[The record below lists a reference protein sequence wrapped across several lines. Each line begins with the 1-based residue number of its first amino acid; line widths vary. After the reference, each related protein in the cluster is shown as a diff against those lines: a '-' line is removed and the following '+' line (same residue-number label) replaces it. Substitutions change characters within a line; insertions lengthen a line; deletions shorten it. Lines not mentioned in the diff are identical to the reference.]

1 MKNPRLSR
9 FTALLP
15 AALLFV
21 FLAWKLEFL
30 CDDAFISFRY
40 GKNLAEGNG
49 LVYNPTLDA
58 PVEGYSNFLWVVWL
72 SLLERL
78 GWDVPLLARLSSALC
93 ALVLVLWVPI
103 HARRRLALVPLTF
116 TATALF
122 AASLP
127 PVAVWATGGLATA
140 PTALAVFGVYTLL
153 LGNPERP
160 HGIGAGVF
168 AALAGLVRADGA
180 VWVLMILF
188 AASLLWV
195 AGGRPRALKRAILQ
209 AATIAFL
216 CVGAHVAWRYGYYGD
231 FLPNTAKVKGTFSV
245 HRLERGLDYVLAYL
259 LTVPTIALTLLLS
272 LRPWRGG
279 LASVWLTCAV
289 VIAGTLGYGVWVG
302 GDFMPMGR
310 FLFPAV
316 PFVPLLFAAA
326 MGLFARQPRR
336 VSLVMLGVSLFC
348 VVANVLACFDLNPI
362 PESVRRRFHFR
373 QDRAWESELSMRAAM
388 YERAME
394 WSLLG
399 RAMATVVKPGES
411 ITTGPMG
418 AIGYYTPLTVYDTY
432 GLVSPSVIEAAEPL
446 ESSSPGHD
454 VRVDDGFFL
463 DREPTYTMGKLLAV
477 DEEIPEGWKFHPF
490 YPLVTFERH
499 PLPEGQGL
507 PEGMDLLL
515 PRFHRWK

>member
-1 MKNPRLSR
+1 MKNPRLSLVL
-9 FTALLP
+9 ALLP
-15 AALLFV
+15 AALLFGL
-21 FLAWKLEFL
+21 LAWKLDFL

-93 ALVLVLWVPI
+93 ALVLVLWVPL
-103 HARRRLALVPLTF
+103 HARRRLGLDEGT
-116 TATALF
+116 TAVMALF

-140 PTALAVFGVYTLL
+140 PAALAVFGVYALL

-160 HGIGAGVF
+160 HGIGAGIF

-180 VWVLMILF
+180 VWVLMVLV
-188 AASLLWV
+188 AASLLWL

-209 AATIAFL
+209 AGAIAFL

-231 FLPNTAKVKGTFSV
+231 FLPNTARVKGAFSV
-245 HRLERGLDYVLAYL
+245 HRLDRGLDYVIAYL

-279 LASVWLTCAV
+279 LASVWLTCTV

-326 MGLFARQPRR
+326 MGLFVRQPRR
-336 VSLVMLGVSLFC
+336 VSLVMLGVSALC
-348 VVANVLACFDLNPI
+348 VAANVLACFDLNPV

-373 QDRAWESELSMRAAM
+373 QDRPWESELSMRAAM
-388 YERAME
+388 YERAQE
-394 WSLLG
+394 WSLVG

-411 ITTGPMG
+411 LTTGPMG
-418 AIGYYTPLTVYDTY
+418 AIGYYSGLRVYDIY
-432 GLVSPSVIEAAEPL
+432 GLVTPSVIEAAPPRED
-446 ESSSPGHD
+446 SSPGHD
-454 VRVDDGFFL
+454 VRVGDLFFL
-463 DREPTYTMGKLLAV
+463 DRRPTYASGLLLPI
-477 DEEIPEGWKFHPF
+477 EEEMPAGWEHHPF
-490 YPLVTFERH
+490 APMVTVERH
-499 PLPEGQGL
+499 PLPAGEGF
-507 PEGMDLLL
+507 PEGKDLRLL
-515 PRFHRWK
+515 RFHRWD